1 MIKMVS
7 NICNCWN
14 KECVKEGFIKEIM
27 FSSMRSLLKK
37 KRSLLSRSEFSGG
50 KQVKLY
56 KALK

>member
-27 FSSMRSLLKK
+27 FSSMRSLQ
-37 KRSLLSRSEFSGG
+37 STSEFSGG
-50 KQVKLY
+50 KHVKTL
-56 KALK
+56 